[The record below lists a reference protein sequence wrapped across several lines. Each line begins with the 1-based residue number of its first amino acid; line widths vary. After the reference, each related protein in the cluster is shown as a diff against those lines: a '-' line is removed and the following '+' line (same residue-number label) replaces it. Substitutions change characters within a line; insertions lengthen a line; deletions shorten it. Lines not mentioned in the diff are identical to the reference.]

1 MNTFDIELVGIEL
14 TNTINAYYL
23 RDLATGIVNANPIV
37 NSLKKLGYYNIDIS
51 KEEETFMKGKIISWI
66 AGSNYANIENINI
79 IDLIKNIKATQDYAL
94 FTERT
99 NRRIQRSNEL
109 NKYIDITDTY
119 EFYSS
124 LTLDEL
130 NILGY

>member
-1 MNTFDIELVGIEL
+1 MNTFDIELVGLEL

-23 RDLATGIVNANPIV
+23 RDLATGILNANPIAK
-37 NSLKKLGYYNIDIS
+37 SLKKLGYCDININ
-51 KEEETFMKGKIISWI
+51 KEEEIFMKGKIIAWVL
-66 AGSNYANIENINI
+66 ASNYANIENTNITNI
-79 IDLIKNIKATQDYAL
+79 ITDIKASSDYVL
-94 FTERT
+94 FEERI

-109 NKYIDITDTY
+109 NKYINMSDTY

>member
-1 MNTFDIELVGIEL
+1 MYTFDIELVGSEL

-37 NSLKKLGYYNIDIS
+37 SSLKKLGYLDIDV
-51 KEEETFMKGKIISWI
+51 KREEETFMKGKIISWI
-66 AGSNYANIENINI
+66 AGSNYANIENIKFT
-79 IDLIKNIKATQDYAL
+79 DLITNIKATQDYAL

-99 NRRIQRSNEL
+99 NQRIQRSNEL
-109 NKYIDITDTY
+109 NKYINITDTY
-119 EFYSS
+119 EFYSN